1 MQNHKLK
8 LIKLDCRVDNT
19 FRITKVLLLQRIFSD
34 FGILKVDG
42 AASFSFIFERKLER
56 PLDNAEV
63 VIREALSKLT
73 A

>member
-8 LIKLDCRVDNT
+8 LKKFDCRVGNT
-19 FRITKVLLLQRIFSD
+19 CRITKTLLRQRIFSD

-63 VIREALSKLT
+63 VIKEALSKLI